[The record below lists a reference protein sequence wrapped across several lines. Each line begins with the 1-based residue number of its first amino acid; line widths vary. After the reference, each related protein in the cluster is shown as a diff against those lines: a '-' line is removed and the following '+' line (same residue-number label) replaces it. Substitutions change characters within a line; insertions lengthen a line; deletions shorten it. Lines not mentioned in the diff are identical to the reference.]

1 MSQYF
6 RENGVYYRPDY
17 DAIREKNE
25 EKDNRT
31 KQAYKDSADINKILK
46 KAATGQS
53 LAHLYKYPEATYGEF
68 NGEFDLMTAFE
79 KIEKGNQIFAE
90 LPSEVRRE
98 FNNDAL
104 AFVKFAGDPA
114 NNGKLAELLPA
125 IAKPGDYFPNPVKA
139 GGQGAGLATAPNAN
153 AEPAP
158 VAASEPPADPSGD
171 PPA

>member
-1 MSQYF
+1 MSEYYK
-6 RENGVYYRPDY
+6 ENGTYYRPDW
-17 DAIREKNE
+17 DSIREANE

-31 KQAYKDSADINKILK
+31 KQAYKDTTDINKILK

-104 AFVKFAGDPA
+104 SFLKFAGDPK

-125 IAKPGDYFPNPVKA
+125 IAKPGDHFPNPVKA
-139 GGQGAGLATAPNAN
+139 GGLGAGMATATAN
-153 AEPAP
+153 AEPPA